1 MIDWSLIIA
10 IIAIVISIVSLFWNW
25 WHSESL
31 FRRTAHPPVAWHLP
45 KVTKKDSDTI
55 ITTSIRNHGPKE
67 ITSVFL
73 SAYLC
78 RGFKV
83 RPWCKIERINELPIG
98 EELIIT
104 ITEELEKDISERFS
118 GLFYDNGWRY
128 KGREK
133 KYKILFVLEY
143 LPVIAETTHLCRK
156 AYYIIKPIIK
166 NSRIESWELKS
177 IPERQGWLPWF

>member
-10 IIAIVISIVSLFWNW
+10 IIAIVISIISLLWNW

-45 KVTKKDSDTI
+45 QITKKESNTI

-83 RPWCKIERINELPIG
+83 KPWCKSERINKLPIG

-104 ITEELEKDISERFS
+104 ITEELEKDVSERFI
-118 GLFYDNGWRY
+118 GLFYDSGWQY
-128 KGREK
+128 KGCGKNIRFSLYLNTYQLLLRQHIFIEK
-133 KYKILFVLEY
+133 HI
-143 LPVIAETTHLCRK
+143 T
-156 AYYIIKPIIK
+156 
-166 NSRIESWELKS
+166 S
-177 IPERQGWLPWF
+177 